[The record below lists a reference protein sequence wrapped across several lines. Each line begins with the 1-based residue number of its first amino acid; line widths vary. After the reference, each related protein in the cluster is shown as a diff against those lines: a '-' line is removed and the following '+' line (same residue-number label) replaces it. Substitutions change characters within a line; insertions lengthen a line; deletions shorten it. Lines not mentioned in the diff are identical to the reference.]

1 MCIAPDAKPND
12 GLLDMV
18 IIGDTSKSELM
29 KIWSMTYNGRHLNHN
44 KVKLR
49 KIRNVAIQCAEKVL
63 VEADGELLGEGP
75 VSFSVLPSAL
85 SIVV

>member
-1 MCIAPDAKPND
+1 MLSNRSSVNMFLMEQRKYFKA
-12 GLLDMV
+12 G
-18 IIGDTSKSELM
+18 SK
-29 KIWSMTYNGRHLNHN
+29 
-44 KVKLR
+44 
-49 KIRNVAIQCAEKVL
+49 NVAIQCDEKVL

>member
-1 MCIAPDAKPND
+1 MAPDAMPND

-18 IIGDTSKSELM
+18 IFGDMGKSEM
-29 KIWSMTYNGRHLNHN
+29 VKIWSMTYNGRHVNHN
-44 KVKLR
+44 KVRLR